1 MSCGADGPLQ
11 TSEHPRV
18 ETVGRRQAEIQGVVG
33 GTEVHEVDA
42 LDRHHVVHVVE
53 SGPGLRS

>member
-1 MSCGADGPLQ
+1 MTQPRNGKGA
-11 TSEHPRV
+11 RV
-18 ETVGRRQAEIQGVVG
+18 ETVGARQAEIQGVVG